1 MVIRKGKK
9 VIRQQYKNN
18 NIISNNRYQMY
29 FSSCFRGPLNR
40 STYINYLLIMPRSNN
55 CVPFYIIIIIV
66 LCTQGIRVHPPCSN
80 LLLITFKNGLLSL
93 FTLVTLNMVSPPLL
107 LANAINWV
115 VLPLHWSTVCA
126 LLTLQWNTI
135 YFIAAQD
142 PSSWL
147 LLMPQ
152 CIFLVCVLYYLSEK
166 HIVLPCVYGSSD
178 KQYTQGKCT
187 LEHT

>member
-1 MVIRKGKK
+1 
-9 VIRQQYKNN
+9 
-18 NIISNNRYQMY
+18 MY

-107 LANAINWV
+107 LANAIN
-115 VLPLHWSTVCA
+115 
-126 LLTLQWNTI
+126 
-135 YFIAAQD
+135 
-142 PSSWL
+142 
-147 LLMPQ
+147 
-152 CIFLVCVLYYLSEK
+152 
-166 HIVLPCVYGSSD
+166 
-178 KQYTQGKCT
+178 
-187 LEHT
+187 